1 MQMSDTGLNA
11 PGRREGSMAKLW
23 TLAVLCVGY
32 GAWIVLALPRE
43 AVVNAIPFVFW
54 ALLFAWLALRAR
66 NKRAQKALH
75 PDAPASVDL

>member
-23 TLAVLCVGY
+23 TLAVLFVGY
-32 GAWIVLALPRE
+32 GAWIVLALPREE

-66 NKRAQKALH
+66 NKRGDSKTAT
-75 PDAPASVDL
+75 

>member
-23 TLAVLCVGY
+23 TLAVLFVGY
-32 GAWIVLALPRE
+32 GAWIVLALPREE

-66 NKRAQKALH
+66 NKRGDRKTAT
-75 PDAPASVDL
+75 

>member
-1 MQMSDTGLNA
+1 
-11 PGRREGSMAKLW
+11 MAKLW
-23 TLAVLCVGY
+23 TLAILCVGY

-54 ALLFAWLALRAR
+54 ALVFAWLALRAR

>member
-1 MQMSDTGLNA
+1 MIFGKDK
-11 PGRREGSMAKLW
+11 GSMAKLW

-54 ALLFAWLALRAR
+54 ALLFAWLAAR
-66 NKRAQKALH
+66 PEQTNPKGS
-75 PDAPASVDL
+75 PP